1 MISLCVDQIG
11 FCCLW
16 RNDRPESSRWNELI
30 NVKKNLRFSDLAVFL
45 PKAWWCRKTLILSFI
60 STRAWRVSVGK
71 HFPSRLDRWELFITS
86 VMDTC
91 LHIYFFE
98 ASRSHFSISLSCVLH
113 SFSRLVSLT
122 FLFCGPWQWK
132 TRSLSALLLHE
143 HWIDSLRGF
152 QRQSLGRKWKQ
163 DGSLLWRLKLFLS
176 AVMLSCLCFI
186 NFRVNTFS
194 WLTQSPYLYNRS
206 CKYCHFHCVLFEG
219 QCTFSSIRGHT
230 YIVYNLY
237 QTSNTWNSSIKQITL
252 WLMYLGM
259 ILFKDDREIALVT
272 PPKYFY
278 STVACNRWECKKRY
292 PLQP

>member
-1 MISLCVDQIG
+1 MIPLCVDQIS

-71 HFPSRLDRWELFITS
+71 HFPSRLDRWALFITS

-206 CKYCHFHCVLFEG
+206 CKYSILSFSLCLVWRSVHFFFHQRSHTHCIQLVSNIQHLEFQHQTNKTTANVLRNYTI
-219 QCTFSSIRGHT
+219 QRWSWDCFSD
-230 YIVYNLY
+230 VP
-237 QTSNTWNSSIKQITL
+237 QIFL
-252 WLMYLGM
+252 QHCGM
-259 ILFKDDREIALVT
+259 
-272 PPKYFY
+272 
-278 STVACNRWECKKRY
+278 
-292 PLQP
+292 